1 METYAI
7 HKQKRE
13 TKYVL
18 KISTSNRPK
27 RELTPSGPS
36 QFNYKYTIK
45 NKNIKNR
52 FNIMI
57 GERTVDRSSSLKR
70 KYSPTTIMKQYKQK
84 DYTT

>member
-7 HKQKRE
+7 HKPKKRE

-18 KISTSNRPK
+18 KISTSNGPK
-27 RELTPSGPS
+27 RELTPS

-57 GERTVDRSSSLKR
+57 GERTVDRSSSLKL
-70 KYSPTTIMKQYKQK
+70 KYRPTTIMKQYKQK